1 MTKYFKIT
9 NLKELKTRYF
19 YFKCTKRRNKKVKE
33 ENNNDKR

>member
-19 YFKCTKRRNKKVKE
+19 YFKCIKRRNKKVKE
-33 ENNNDKR
+33 EKNNDK